1 MFRHVVLIGF
11 IPEATEQQRQSLVI
25 ELHGLPGAIPEIRR
39 YVVGFDAGLAEGNAN
54 LAVVADFDDVEGYR
68 VYATHPAHVRVITE
82 YIRPIMASR
91 TAVQHEYQVHHNA

>member
-11 IPEATEQQRQSLVI
+11 IPEASEQQRQSLLA
-25 ELHGLPGAIPEIRR
+25 ELHRLPGAISEIRQ
-39 YVVGFDAGLAEGNAN
+39 YVVGFDAGLAEGNAD
-54 LAVVADFDDVEGYR
+54 LAVVADFDDVEAYR

-91 TAVQHEYQVHHNA
+91 TAVQHEYESQQNA